1 MVIICTAMDRRN
13 ISSKTHRC
21 CHYKNHFNH
30 SFFFS
35 QFWVSFNSIT
45 LLKAQ
50 YIFQFTHTLCLC
62 YFILCFKIHFFSLCY
77 CLFSLS
83 SFSLSLWFCLVFFLC
98 FYFHAFWFPAKFDF
112 RFKKVILKL
121 LWFHV
126 FVFVFVFNFVD
137 LKEKGGPHVGRN

>member
-1 MVIICTAMDRRN
+1 MLL
-13 ISSKTHRC
+13 
-21 CHYKNHFNH
+21 HFMFQN
-30 SFFFS
+30 SLFFF
-35 QFWVSFNSIT
+35 V
-45 LLKAQ
+45 LLS
-50 YIFQFTHTLCLC
+50 
-62 YFILCFKIHFFSLCY
+62 FFSLFIFTFIMV
-77 CLFSLS
+77 LFG
-83 SFSLSLWFCLVFFLC
+83 FFLC